1 MIVSPL
7 GCLWGKVRGW
17 LMAGLLVHTSA
28 MVQGATPIVSNQ
40 QLRPSLERAIE
51 FLGSQ
56 VPAWPRENQCFSCH
70 HQGDGARALAS
81 ARAQGWKLP
90 VETLDS
96 SQQWLE
102 KLEDWY
108 LQKGDPNAKDPLLA
122 DLQFS
127 MTRMLLM
134 PS

>member
-7 GCLWGKVRGW
+7 CCLWGKVRGW

-56 VPAWPRENQCFSCH
+56 VPAWPHENQCFSCH
-70 HQGDGARALAS
+70 HQAMARVLLLQLERKDGNFLPKPLIRVSSGWRSWKTGTTKRATPMP
-81 ARAQGWKLP
+81 R
-90 VETLDS
+90 TLFW
-96 SQQWLE
+96 QIFNF
-102 KLEDWY
+102 
-108 LQKGDPNAKDPLLA
+108 P
-122 DLQFS
+122 
-127 MTRMLLM
+127 
-134 PS
+134 

>member
-51 FLGSQ
+51 FLGAQ

-70 HQGDGARALAS
+70 GHEKRRFLPDCRAAS
-81 ARAQGWKLP
+81 R
-90 VETLDS
+90 
-96 SQQWLE
+96 
-102 KLEDWY
+102 
-108 LQKGDPNAKDPLLA
+108 
-122 DLQFS
+122 
-127 MTRMLLM
+127 R
-134 PS
+134 